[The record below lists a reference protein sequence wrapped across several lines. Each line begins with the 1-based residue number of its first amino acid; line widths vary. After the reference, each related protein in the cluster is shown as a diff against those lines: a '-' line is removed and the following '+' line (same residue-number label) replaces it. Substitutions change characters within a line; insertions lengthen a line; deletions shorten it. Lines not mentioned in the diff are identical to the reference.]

1 MKDRHLGQAII
12 IMGCL
17 LLIMAVVPDWMV
29 IVFILSGM
37 SQLQKKPLD
46 TVDDHIKG
54 DKPKGCVYIVKIR

>member
-1 MKDRHLGQAII
+1 MKDRHLGQAI

-37 SQLQKKPLD
+37 SQL
-46 TVDDHIKG
+46 
-54 DKPKGCVYIVKIR
+54 

>member
-1 MKDRHLGQAII
+1 MKDRHLGQAIII

-37 SQLQKKPLD
+37 SQL
-46 TVDDHIKG
+46 
-54 DKPKGCVYIVKIR
+54 

>member
-1 MKDRHLGQAII
+1 MKDRLLGQAII

-37 SQLQKKPLD
+37 SQL
-46 TVDDHIKG
+46 
-54 DKPKGCVYIVKIR
+54 